1 MAADRPSPAGGAL
14 SRLRH
19 SLQALALPAGTQLGL
34 LPGFTGGA
42 EEFALNFD
50 QWSRGAS
57 ADGTIRMSR
66 PQREALKAVESLLDR
81 MSGQKNAH
89 LWTRGALRDSREWTR
104 LRKAARDALAAFGW
118 ALEVPPGKPYE
129 YIEW

>member
-1 MAADRPSPAGGAL
+1 MAADRPAPAGGAL

-50 QWSRGAS
+50 
-57 ADGTIRMSR
+57 
-66 PQREALKAVESLLDR
+66 
-81 MSGQKNAH
+81 
-89 LWTRGALRDSREWTR
+89 REWTR
-104 LRKAARDALAAFGW
+104 LRQAARGALAAFGW
-118 ALEVPPGKPYE
+118 PLEVPPGKPYE